1 LNAYLTP
8 FRIGSNSKMASI
20 VIAVLTLTVL
30 IGGSGLL
37 WFWFVRS
44 QD

>member
-1 LNAYLTP
+1 MIA
-8 FRIGSNSKMASI
+8 M
-20 VIAVLTLTVL
+20 VIAAVILTVVL
-30 IGGSGLL
+30 SASSLL

>member
-1 LNAYLTP
+1 MISLW
-8 FRIGSNSKMASI
+8 
-20 VIAVLTLTVL
+20 IAVAVL
-30 IGGSGLL
+30 VLLLGGTGLL

>member
-1 LNAYLTP
+1 MLSLLIATL
-8 FRIGSNSKMASI
+8 SLV
-20 VIAVLTLTVL
+20 VIL
-30 IGGSGLL
+30 GGAGLL

>member
-1 LNAYLTP
+1 MISLL
-8 FRIGSNSKMASI
+8 
-20 VIAVLTLTVL
+20 IAVGSLVIVL
-30 IGGSGLL
+30 VSAGLL